1 MGAKRSAATAA
12 RLALLPALRLVHTC
26 GIEEAAAALGHITR
40 IEAEAG
46 FALRHQPEQNSTM
59 VRFLSSIVGYG
70 VANALLGAF
79 AGKTLRDVMC
89 ATPAD
94 LQKGCPQ

>member
-1 MGAKRSAATAA
+1 MLLLAACAF
-12 RLALLPALRLVHTC
+12 LLCST
-26 GIEEAAAALGHITR
+26 
-40 IEAEAG
+40 EAEAG

-79 AGKTLRDVMC
+79 TGKTLRDVLC

-94 LQKGCPQ
+94 LQKCCPQLTLASARCVVGMFERMYSVDG